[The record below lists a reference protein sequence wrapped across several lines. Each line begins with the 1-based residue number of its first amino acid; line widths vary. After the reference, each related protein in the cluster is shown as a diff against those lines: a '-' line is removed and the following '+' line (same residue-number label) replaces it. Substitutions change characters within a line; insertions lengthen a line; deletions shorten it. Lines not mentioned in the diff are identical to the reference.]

1 MTFFAGATNFSINSG
16 PGGNGPI
23 FQHFRGDCHYIYH
36 SSSVRQSRTTVS
48 SSVSP
53 LDSSRRHNEPL
64 GNLPPTISNSR
75 SERLGINRSQ
85 SNVHNHVV
93 TYQLYEE
100 SSSPGTNGTI
110 SHQPSRQIGSNRR
123 RQSQIRQDT
132 PSWIK
137 LTSHDYSTDTER
149 LEYYNVNVG
158 TSDWIHNAQ
167 ANRPSTSLRTSGNQ
181 ISSYDEER
189 EQHCRNRE
197 RYHLER
203 EQYRQERERYRQ
215 ERERGRVQRGE
226 SRTLPNSGING
237 GVFNV
242 VNGGIRSPGQ
252 EAFINRDHSNRLHHH
267 LAEPWQNYY
276 GNPDDYIQVDEDYI
290 PPGMFEGNVQRDP
303 EILYEAPAPSYT
315 DSALDILLESG
326 GRKTEE
332 GGSSEAGTPLYTEDD
347 MDPISAYTEVDTTI

>member
-1 MTFFAGATNFSINSG
+1 MTFFASATNFSINNG

-48 SSVSP
+48 SSVR
-53 LDSSRRHNEPL
+53 LQDSSRRHNEPL

-75 SERLGINRSQ
+75 SERLGINRE

-93 TYQLYEE
+93 TYRLYEA
-100 SSSPGTNGTI
+100 SSSPGTNGT
-110 SHQPSRQIGSNRR
+110 SSPQPGHQTLRSNGR
-123 RQSQIRQDT
+123 RQSQTRQDT
-132 PSWIK
+132 SSWTE
-137 LTSHDYSTDTER
+137 LTSHDHSIDTER
-149 LEYYNVNVG
+149 LEYYNVNVE
-158 TSDWIHNAQ
+158 TPYRIHNAQ
-167 ANRPSTSLRTSGNQ
+167 DNRSSTSLRTRGNR
-181 ISSYDEER
+181 ISSYDQER
-189 EQHCRNRE
+189 EQYRRNRE
-197 RYHLER
+197 RYYLER
-203 EQYRQERERYRQ
+203 EQYRQERERYHQ
-215 ERERGRVQRGE
+215 ERERGRVQRGQ
-226 SRTLPNSGING
+226 SRTLPNSSING

-242 VNGGIRSPGQ
+242 VNGGIRSSGQ
-252 EAFINRDHSNRLHHH
+252 EVFINRDHSNRLHHH

-332 GGSSEAGTPLYTEDD
+332 GGSSEAETPLYTEDD
-347 MDPISAYTEVDTTI
+347 MDPISAYTTTI

>member
-1 MTFFAGATNFSINSG
+1 MTFFAGATNFSINNG

-48 SSVSP
+48 SRP
-53 LDSSRRHNEPL
+53 LDSSRRHNESL
-64 GNLPPTISNSR
+64 GNLPSTISNSR
-75 SERLGINRSQ
+75 SERLGINRSE

-93 TYQLYEE
+93 TYPLYD
-100 SSSPGTNGTI
+100 SSGTNGT
-110 SHQPSRQIGSNRR
+110 SSPQPSRQIGGNRR

-132 PSWIK
+132 PSWTE

-158 TSDWIHNAQ
+158 PPDWIHNAQ
-167 ANRPSTSLRTSGNQ
+167 DNRLSTSLRTRGNR
-181 ISSYDEER
+181 ISTYDQER
-189 EQHCRNRE
+189 EQYRRSRE

-203 EQYRQERERYRQ
+203 EQYRQERERYRL
-215 ERERGRVQRGE
+215 ERERGRLQRGQ
-226 SRTLPNSGING
+226 SGTLPNFSING

-242 VNGGIRSPGQ
+242 VNGGVQSSGQ
-252 EAFINRDHSNRLHHH
+252 GAFVNRDHSNRLHHH

-290 PPGMFEGNVQRDP
+290 PPGMFEENVQRDP
-303 EILYEAPAPSYT
+303 EILYEAPAPSYAE
-315 DSALDILLESG
+315 SALDILLESG

-332 GGSSEAGTPLYTEDD
+332 GGSSEAETPLYTEDD
-347 MDPISAYTEVDTTI
+347 MDPISAYTEVDTMI